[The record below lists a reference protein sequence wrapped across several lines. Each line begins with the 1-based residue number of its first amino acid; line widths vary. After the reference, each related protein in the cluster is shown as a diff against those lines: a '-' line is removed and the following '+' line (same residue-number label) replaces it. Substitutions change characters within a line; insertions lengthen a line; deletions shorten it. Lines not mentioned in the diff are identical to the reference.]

1 MDGNLK
7 EAIKVSSDTAV
18 DKLPLLDS
26 TSKLAIK
33 KVKNAVIDK
42 TIDSEKYEIINKQT
56 KILNRISKN
65 CDDFSKAL
73 NQNEADTIKKKAASI
88 KKDLKE
94 ILPIRETINRA
105 QNMLDQYELWKNK
118 GEKRSFNRRKRVG
131 L

>member
-7 EAIKVSSDTAV
+7 EAIKVSSDTAI
-18 DKLPLLDS
+18 DKIPVLDS

-73 NQNEADTIKKKAASI
+73 NQKEADTIKKKAASI